1 MTGTGKQRMDIHYAR
16 LHHRLEPPAA
26 LPCHADRAARPSR
39 RVCSLQRLGPPPTRS
54 ERDEQH
60 LVLAEAARLARSMP
74 WAGIT
79 WASGCSAGSS
89 GCSPTLTVPVSSWSA
104 TPSCS
109 SRRWCRMSTTGSVAP
124 PKSSGHRLHIHGSND
139 GTRNERDYP
148 VQLVTSYRAARARIS
163 SRRGASGEPS
173 SFAFSYQLRAITT
186 SGATPW
192 TLSSRKTTG
201 SYVFPN

>member
-89 GCSPTLTVPVSSWSA
+89 GCSPTLTVPV
-104 TPSCS
+104 
-109 SRRWCRMSTTGSVAP
+109 
-124 PKSSGHRLHIHGSND
+124 
-139 GTRNERDYP
+139 
-148 VQLVTSYRAARARIS
+148 YRAGAPHRPVGADGGVEFRRLARSRSQNRRDIDSVSTARTTAQEMS
-163 SRRGASGEPS
+163 
-173 SFAFSYQLRAITT
+173 AITRYI
-186 SGATPW
+186 W
-192 TLSSRKTTG
+192 
-201 SYVFPN
+201 